1 MDEYDYLF
9 EDSKTLLTGPELEF
23 FEQYGQALHREAGHR
38 FIEQD
43 EKTDFMLLIRKG
55 HVIVWNPALRRIQ
68 AIRGEGEVVGE
79 TAAIAGMPRSATIEA
94 LDSVEVLRL
103 SGRRYRQ
110 FLGEHPRAA
119 ISLLRAVYERLSE
132 ADQQAADS
140 SELAA
145 EQRLAKTFVRLIES
159 GFAKPSA
166 RGLVVKLS
174 QDGIRAFNGGSLA
187 SVKKIIRTFKEH
199 GIVATSRQATI
210 ILDPG
215 ALREIAKGD
224 RTALD

>member
-1 MDEYDYLF
+1 MNVDEYDYLF

-23 FEQYGQALHREAGHR
+23 FERYGQALHREAGHR

-110 FLGEHPRAA
+110 FLGEHPGRR
-119 ISLLRAVYERLSE
+119 SRCCGRC
-132 ADQQAADS
+132 
-140 SELAA
+140 
-145 EQRLAKTFVRLIES
+145 TS
-159 GFAKPSA
+159 GCP
-166 RGLVVKLS
+166 RP
-174 QDGIRAFNGGSLA
+174 
-187 SVKKIIRTFKEH
+187 
-199 GIVATSRQATI
+199 TSRRPTRRSW
-210 ILDPG
+210 PPSSG
-215 ALREIAKGD
+215 SRRRSSG
-224 RTALD
+224 